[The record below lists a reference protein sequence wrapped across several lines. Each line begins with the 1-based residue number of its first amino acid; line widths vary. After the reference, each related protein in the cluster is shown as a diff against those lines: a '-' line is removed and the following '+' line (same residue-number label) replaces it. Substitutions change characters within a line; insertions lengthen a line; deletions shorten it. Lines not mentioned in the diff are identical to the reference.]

1 MLMIK
6 ILRDP
11 ILHLIVVCSGIIA
24 IHGYAISSIPERET
38 IVVDDEMAERV
49 VSQIQ
54 HKLKRPPTKAEWKEL
69 LNREIQEEILHR
81 QSLVQNQGYSGLF
94 AKTRDGKKTPV
105 FYTEQTGQALGLEE
119 FHDLKKQYRIEFKI
133 NNLDLYQQLE
143 ANFPVAFK
151 K

>member
-1 MLMIK
+1 MLIIK

-11 ILHLIVVCSGIIA
+11 ILHLIVVCSGIIVM
-24 IHGYAISSIPERET
+24 HGYAISSVPERET

-49 VSQIQ
+49 IIQIQ
-54 HKLKRPPTKAEWKEL
+54 HKLKRPPTEAEWKEL
-69 LNREIQEEILHR
+69 LNKEIQEEIFHR
-81 QSLVQNQGYSGLF
+81 QSLVENQGYPGLF
-94 AKTRDGKKTPV
+94 TKNRDGEKTPV
-105 FYTEQTGQALGLEE
+105 FYIEQNGQALGPEV
-119 FHDLKKQYRIEFKI
+119 FHDIKKQYRIEFKI